1 MIVASAILITDY
13 RLTLPQRGHV
23 RQNSPCYSGVID
35 GSVVV
40 FLSLSRIFFQQ
51 PREGLR
57 CTSETAGVDV
67 PGLTLIKG
75 FVTEEEEGSLLKH
88 FVQGDDVRWTGPLKR
103 RVQHFG

>member
-1 MIVASAILITDY
+1 
-13 RLTLPQRGHV
+13 
-23 RQNSPCYSGVID
+23 
-35 GSVVV
+35 
-40 FLSLSRIFFQQ
+40 
-51 PREGLR
+51 
-57 CTSETAGVDV
+57 CTSETAGVNV